1 MTVFARCVLR
11 GSLTLAPQ
19 DEEGGICVAHN
30 KSPHAEVRA
39 PGLARGE
46 PRSTHTVDAG
56 RS

>member
-1 MTVFARCVLR
+1 MTVLARCVLR

-30 KSPHAEVRA
+30 KSPHAAVRA

-46 PRSTHTVDAG
+46 PPSTHTGDAG

>member
-19 DEEGGICVAHN
+19 DEEGGVWVAKHN
-30 KSPHAEVRA
+30 SPHAEVRA
-39 PGLARGE
+39 NGA
-46 PRSTHTVDAG
+46 PRSTHTGDAG